1 MEDTLTKAEAIG
13 EKYKGWVQQS
23 TSTSLTL
30 RVPAEQFE
38 ATMADLEALGDVN
51 FRNVVGTDVTEQ
63 FYDTQIRLKNA
74 EVLRDRYIEL
84 LRQARTVED
93 SLAIERE
100 LARVTQDIEL
110 LKGKLRFLGNQIAFS
125 TINLS
130 LQRKTQEPVKN
141 THVHLPF
148 GWMGQYNLDSVLR

>member
-1 MEDTLTKAEAIG
+1 MAE
-13 EKYKGWVQQS
+13 
-23 TSTSLTL
+23 
-30 RVPAEQFE
+30 
-38 ATMADLEALGDVN
+38 LEELGDVN
-51 FRNVVGTDVTEQ
+51 YRNVVGTDVTEQ

-84 LRQARTVED
+84 LRQAKTVED

-110 LKGKLRFLGNQIAFS
+110 LKGKLRFLQNQIAFS

-130 LQRKTQEPVKN
+130 LERKTQEPVKA
-141 THVHLPF
+141 TRVPLPF
-148 GWMGQYNLDSVLR
+148 GWMGQYHLDSVLR